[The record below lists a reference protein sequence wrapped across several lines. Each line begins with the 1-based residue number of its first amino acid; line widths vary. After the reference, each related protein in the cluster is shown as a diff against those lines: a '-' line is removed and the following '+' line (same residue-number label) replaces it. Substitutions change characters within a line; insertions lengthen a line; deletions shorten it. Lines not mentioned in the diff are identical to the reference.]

1 MLTSVSL
8 FASANAGEL
17 TVTGTAKATINS
29 VTGSANGGKGLG
41 VTNEFNLGA
50 NGELDNGY
58 TWNYKVAMDPGAAGA
73 QFNDDTTLSVTA
85 PFGTVG
91 IFISAG
97 GLDLEDGASQS
108 VYGRPTDIG
117 DPSATTDNLTTD
129 GDNTIQYH
137 TPSGLLPYGITGKF
151 SYAPSASDTQGAAA
165 NATAALEGTG
175 GLKTRTGVQ
184 IKAAP
189 IDGLTVGASYLE
201 KDHNINTVQKYE
213 TGGVFATY
221 AYGPVSIGYGENRT
235 APNSSSF
242 GTVAT
247 TTVATEANTKRFD
260 NQLISLGFAV
270 NENLSVSYDV
280 EKSEAAKFT
289 NLETAAG
296 DTKNAVELQIKSLQA
311 AYNIGGATIAITM
324 EDIENDGYVLSK
336 NNKETIISLAMAF

>member
-1 MLTSVSL
+1 MKNIIKTVIIMLTSVSL

-29 VTGSANGGKGLG
+29 VTGSANGGKALG

-108 VYGRPTDIG
+108 VYGRPTDVG
-117 DPSATTDNLTTD
+117 DPSATVDNLTTD

-189 IDGLTVGASYLE
+189 IDGLSIGISTVQTTVNFGASGV
-201 KDHNINTVQKYE
+201 TQKPASYAAM
-213 TGGVFATY
+213 ATY
-221 AYGPVSIGYGENRT
+221 AYGPVVVGYSVAENEPGIQ
-235 APNSSSF
+235 AHA
-242 GTVAT
+242 VAT
-247 TTVATEANTKRFD
+247 IDKYEQTNASIA
-260 NQLISLGFAV
+260 FAV
-270 NENLSVSYDV
+270 NDSLSISVERENSKASAVA
-280 EKSEAAKFT
+280 KS
-289 NLETAAG
+289 TATI
-296 DTKNAVELQIKSLQA
+296 DQESTAVQA
-311 AYNIGGATIAITM
+311 AYTMGGMTLAVSQGKYDNIGYVTKNEATQT
-324 EDIENDGYVLSK
+324 L
-336 NNKETIISLAMAF
+336 LAMTLAF